1 MKSVPLLITVAGW
14 MCPVR
19 AWSWSGAKNSRQVFK
34 TDGINNCNYTGR
46 LLGLCTDGFCSRDSC
61 INTNIEMFADTSS
74 DFFFSFRNLSCVV
87 FDSRS
92 EIFAAHPAQIFVVD
106 FY

>member
-1 MKSVPLLITVAGW
+1 MKSVPLLTTVVGW

-46 LLGLCTDGFCSRDSC
+46 LLGLCTDGFYSRDSC
-61 INTNIEMFADTSS
+61 INSNIEMFADTSS
-74 DFFFSFRNLSCVV
+74 DFFPLRNLSCVV
-87 FDSRS
+87 VDGRS
-92 EIFAAHPAQIFVVD
+92 EMFAAHPVQIFEMD